1 LDGIKGKNISEK
13 HPADNPYFRS
23 FSPLQKRPN
32 SGILGCALKIPT
44 YGAGMKL
51 SVKVDYACRV
61 LTQLA
66 RLHGGEAL
74 SHIEELAKIEA
85 VPANYLV
92 QILSELRNGGLIT
105 SRRGK
110 QGGYALA
117 RPPENITL
125 LDIVKVIEGELLEIT
140 TAGEGQ
146 SGKRVNQI
154 WREIRTALEE
164 KAKSYTLDKFVP
176 KATEEMYYI

>member
-1 LDGIKGKNISEK
+1 V
-13 HPADNPYFRS
+13 
-23 FSPLQKRPN
+23 
-32 SGILGCALKIPT
+32 
-44 YGAGMKL
+44 KL

-61 LTQLA
+61 LAQLA
-66 RLHGGEAL
+66 RQHG
-74 SHIEELAKIEA
+74 SEELAHIEDLAKSEA

-92 QILSELRNGGLIT
+92 QILSELRNGGLIV

-117 RPPENITL
+117 RAPEEITL
-125 LDIVKVIEGELLEIT
+125 LDIVKVIEGDLLELT

-154 WREIRTALEE
+154 WKEIRSELESR
-164 KAKSYTLDKFVP
+164 ARSYTLDKFVT
-176 KATEEMYYI
+176 KGAEGMYYI